1 MAKTVRATKTR
12 NLAERHRILA
22 RLYDRR
28 AAQEELGAL
37 MDQYEAKVEEVS
49 EQVSRIDA
57 EIDAQIRELRKD
69 DQSSA
74 GGDENVHV
82 RK

>member
-28 AAQEELGAL
+28 AVQEELGAL

-57 EIDAQIRELRKD
+57 EIDAQIRELLKD

-74 GGDENVHV
+74 GGGDVHV
-82 RK
+82 RKG